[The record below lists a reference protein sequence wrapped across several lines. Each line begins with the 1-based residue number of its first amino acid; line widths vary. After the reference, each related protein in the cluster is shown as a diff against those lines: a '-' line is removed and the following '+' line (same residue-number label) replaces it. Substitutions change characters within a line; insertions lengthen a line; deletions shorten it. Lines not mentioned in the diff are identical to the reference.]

1 MATRWTRIAAIAA
14 AGCLIAGAA
23 LAQQNIDPP
32 NKRAKPGP
40 PNQPEPAPSHFGPPL
55 EQPPKEAPKAV
66 KRPKPPKD
74 PNKRPRKGEAGPESR
89 GNDASD
95 ALGKPGSTD

>member
-32 NKRAKPGP
+32 NKR
-40 PNQPEPAPSHFGPPL
+40 
-55 EQPPKEAPKAV
+55 
-66 KRPKPPKD
+66 
-74 PNKRPRKGEAGPESR
+74 PRKGEAGPESR